1 MSRQTKHLSMVESF
15 TVGYAMR
22 GPPVTASASETIVS
36 IAEKMITSDIGA
48 VVIVE
53 DSLPVGL
60 ITERDIIES
69 ILKWYNK
76 PSERSA
82 RDIMSSPMI
91 TVERD
96 ATIREAL
103 ELMKEKGV
111 RRLGV
116 TENGRLIGIVTE
128 RRLLDVMR
136 GMLKTMA
143 ENI

>member
-1 MSRQTKHLSMVESF
+1 MGMLESF

-22 GPPVTASASETIVS
+22 SPPVTASASETIVS

-53 DSLPVGL
+53 DGSPIGL
-60 ITERDIIES
+60 ITERDIVDS
-69 ILKWYNK
+69 ILKWYDK
-76 PSERSA
+76 PSERLA
-82 RDIMSSPMI
+82 RDIMSSPII

-96 ATIREAL
+96 ETIREAL

-116 TENGRLIGIVTE
+116 TENGRLTGIVTE
-128 RRLLDVMR
+128 RRLLDIMR
-136 GMLKTMA
+136 DMLKTIA